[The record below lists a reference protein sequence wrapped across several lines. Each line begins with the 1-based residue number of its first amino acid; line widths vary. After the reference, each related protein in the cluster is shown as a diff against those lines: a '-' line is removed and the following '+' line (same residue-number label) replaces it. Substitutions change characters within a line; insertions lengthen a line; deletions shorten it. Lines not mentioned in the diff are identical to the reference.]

1 MENADI
7 LLLLG
12 DNMGEAIC
20 TIIGLLFIFGSLS
33 IFMSMITDKHYHHPV
48 KHSAIDNDLADV
60 MIVDE
65 VFINDDLL
73 ED

>member
-1 MENADI
+1 
-7 LLLLG
+7 
-12 DNMGEAIC
+12 MGEAIC

-33 IFMSMITDKHYHHPV
+33 IFMSMITDKHYHKPV

-60 MIVDE
+60 MIADE